1 MVLAA
6 PIVITQLA
14 HISLSFVDTVM
25 VGRLGPDALAGVA
38 LGNTI
43 FFNTLLFC
51 MGILMA
57 VGPMVSQAFGA
68 EDHDSIGRSVRQ
80 GLWMATILSVLA
92 FAVLRNGGVIL
103 GWLGQSKP
111 SIEKASAYLGAI
123 SWGILPFLGFI
134 ALRSFIEAVSRPKI
148 VTLIALIGVGL
159 NVFLNYALMFGKF
172 GFPEMGLVGTGWAST
187 SVYTFNFLV
196 LFGYVWRQKAFAE
209 YRIFSRLGRPDS
221 HYFKELFRI
230 GFPIGSS
237 MGIETSLFMLTVIM
251 MGWMG
256 TTQLA
261 AHQVAMQCAAFT
273 FMVPLGIGMATS
285 VRVGQSVGRR
295 DSNGASLA
303 GFTGIGISTLFM
315 SLTALGFWLFPRHIV
330 SLYLDL
336 DSPQNAAVIEVA
348 VRLLALAAV
357 FQVVDGIQVAAMGA
371 LRGMKDTRI
380 PMVIAAFSYWG
391 IGLVAGYVLAF
402 RLDYGEVGL
411 WWGLVLGL
419 ATAAAL
425 LTRRFFRLNHA
436 R

>member
-1 MVLAA
+1 
-6 PIVITQLA
+6 
-14 HISLSFVDTVM
+14 
-25 VGRLGPDALAGVA
+25 
-38 LGNTI
+38 
-43 FFNTLLFC
+43 
-51 MGILMA
+51 
-57 VGPMVSQAFGA
+57 
-68 EDHDSIGRSVRQ
+68 
-80 GLWMATILSVLA
+80 
-92 FAVLRNGGVIL
+92 
-103 GWLGQSKP
+103 
-111 SIEKASAYLGAI
+111 
-123 SWGILPFLGFI
+123 
-134 ALRSFIEAVSRPKI
+134 
-148 VTLIALIGVGL
+148 
-159 NVFLNYALMFGKF
+159 MFGKF

>member
-1 MVLAA
+1 
-6 PIVITQLA
+6 
-14 HISLSFVDTVM
+14 M

-38 LGNTI
+38 LGNTV

-68 EDHDSIGRSVRQ
+68 QDHDSIGRSVRQ

-92 FAVLRNGGVIL
+92 FGVLYNGGVIL
-103 GWLGQSKP
+103 RWLGQSEP
-111 SIEKASAYLGAI
+111 NIEKASAYLRAI

-134 ALRSFIEAVSRPKI
+134 ALRSFIEAVSRPKV
-148 VTLIALIGVGL
+148 VTLIALVGVGL
-159 NVFLNYALMFGKF
+159 NVFLNYVLMFGKF

-187 SVYTFNFLV
+187 GVYSFNFIVLLV
-196 LFGYVWRQKAFAE
+196 YVWRQRAFAE

-285 VRVGQSVGRR
+285 VRVGQSSGGG
-295 DSNGASLA
+295 DSEGASVA
-303 GFTGIGISTLFM
+303 GFTGIGISVLFM
-315 SLTALGFWLFPRHIV
+315 SLTALVFWLFPRQIV

-336 DSPQNAAVIEVA
+336 EAPQNAAVIEVA
-348 VRLLALAAV
+348 IRLLALAAI

-371 LRGMKDTRI
+371 LRGMKDTRT

-391 IGLVAGYVLAF
+391 VGLVMGYVLAF
-402 RLDYGEVGL
+402 KWGFGEEGL
-411 WWGLVLGL
+411 WIGLVSGL
-419 ATAAAL
+419 AVAALL
-425 LTRRFFRLNHA
+425 LTRRFYKLNQTRRQEIPDA
-436 R
+436 L